1 MAKNEKELTT
11 SELAERYGV
20 SHSTARGWCTSGKF
34 FRNAR
39 LDKTPRGDFWVV
51 PESDLE
57 GFVPPRRG
65 PKPRTQQ
72 PEEKAA

>member
-1 MAKNEKELTT
+1 MVKKAKELTT
-11 SELAERYGV
+11 SELAERYKV

-34 FRNAR
+34 FPNAR
-39 LDKTPRGDFWVV
+39 LDQTPRGDFWVV

-65 PKPRTQQ
+65 PKPQAQRK
-72 PEEKAA
+72 EAA

>member
-1 MAKNEKELTT
+1 MVTNEKELTT

-34 FRNAR
+34 FPHAR
-39 LDKTPRGDFWVV
+39 LVQTLRGDVWVV

-65 PKPRTQQ
+65 PKPRL
-72 PEEKAA
+72 ERKEAA

>member
-1 MAKNEKELTT
+1 MDTQAKELTT
-11 SELAERYGV
+11 SELAERYKVGQ
-20 SHSTARGWCTSGKF
+20 STARGWCTSGYF
-34 FRNAR
+34 PNAR

-51 PESDLE
+51 PEADLE

-65 PKPRTQQ
+65 PKRRSQQ